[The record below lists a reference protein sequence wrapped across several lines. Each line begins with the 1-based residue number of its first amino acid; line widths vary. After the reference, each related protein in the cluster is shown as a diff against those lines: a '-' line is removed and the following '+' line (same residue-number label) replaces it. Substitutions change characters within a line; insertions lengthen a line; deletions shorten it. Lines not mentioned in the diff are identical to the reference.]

1 MASKAIIKKP
11 GGKGGRLANT
21 YFDGKELRDATG
33 PMSFPVLSMDLAAAE
48 AVRSGHVNDPER
60 FQECLVAQACN
71 RVFGPDAKVAIMASV
86 AYISLPGE
94 KYAHR
99 YLVPT
104 STHDLI
110 VAFDKKQ
117 KLEVGKS
124 VELLPPTKSKSLDS
138 ERKRWREYRQRTG
151 ATGSTRVTTKKQPKK
166 EPRHG
171 VVRNGS
177 FVRL

>member
-1 MASKAIIKKP
+1 MASKALIKKP
-11 GGKGGRLANT
+11 GGVGGRKANT

-33 PMSFPVLSMDLAAAE
+33 PMSFPVLSMDRAAAE
-48 AVRSGHVNDPER
+48 AVRSGDVNDPER
-60 FQECLVAQACN
+60 FQQCLVAQACN

-94 KYAHR
+94 KYARR
-99 YLVPT
+99 YLVPAA
-104 STHDLI
+104 THELI
-110 VAFDKKQ
+110 AGFDKKQ
-117 KLEVGKS
+117 EVEVDKS
-124 VELLPPTKSKSLDS
+124 VELLPPTKGKSLVA
-138 ERKRWREYRQRTG
+138 ERKRWREYRRRTG
-151 ATGSTRVTTKKQPKK
+151 ATGSTRITTKKKPNT